1 MASATFTLRAVDA
14 TRAAFASVQNSLTRL
29 ENQTKGIAK
38 ITKLAFGGE
47 AVLGTL
53 NMMKQRL
60 DKVASSGEDMGFS
73 DDQIASAIR
82 MERAVEGALNFL
94 TKIPLALG
102 KVGTSIAAALAPQ
115 NLKSVEDTI
124 RDFKLEK
131 SKKDI
136 EATIQAIGKLQLQ
149 FEQLSLT
156 EGQALDLRRQQALS
170 LLDEAAQMM
179 SAKPVEALQKQA
191 EAITLLNES
200 KRGSL
205 ALDKEIADAQR
216 ELAKVLPAANVV
228 GLSQQELIDG
238 LSERYRRLV
247 IDITDLNVEL
257 ATFREIGRP
266 IGEVQEK
273 LLAKI
278 KDQAVV
284 SAQLNKLLEDQ
295 GKVAREA
302 GQITAG
308 AFENAILSGEK
319 LRDTIKA
326 LARDLLSLLFRQQ
339 ITEPLAKA
347 IGTSSFFAN
356 IFGGPRA
363 GGGPVGAGTA
373 YLVGEK
379 GPELFVP
386 NASGSIIPNQRI
398 AAGGGGGG
406 PTVNV
411 NYHIAA
417 GVTRAELVPI
427 LETERKRL
435 KAEIPDMVR
444 RGGAYR
450 AAFA

>member
-29 ENQTKGIAK
+29 ENQTKSIAK

-60 DKVASSGEDMGFS
+60 DKVAMAGDEMGFS
-73 DDQIASAIR
+73 DEQIASAIR
-82 MERAVEGALNFL
+82 MERAVEGTLNFL
-94 TKIPLALG
+94 TQIPIALG
-102 KVGTSIAAALAPQ
+102 QVGINIANALGPQ

-136 EATIQAIGKLQLQ
+136 EATIQSIGKLQLQ

-284 SAQLNKLLEDQ
+284 SAQLNKLLEEQ
-295 GKVAREA
+295 GKIALEA

-326 LARDLLSLLFRQQ
+326 LARDLLTLLFRQQ
-339 ITEPLAKA
+339 ITEPLAKG
-347 IGTSSFFAN
+347 IGSFFKTLPFFAN
-356 IFGGPRA
+356 GGPIT
-363 GGGPVGAGTA
+363 GGQPAI
-373 YLVGEK
+373 VGER

-386 NASGSIIPNQRI
+386 GTSGRIISNSAMKSNGGTPV
-398 AAGGGGGG
+398 AAGV
-406 PTVNV
+406 TV

>member
-14 TRAAFASVQNSLTRL
+14 TRAAFASVQNSLGRL
-29 ENQTKGIAK
+29 EAQTKSIAK

-53 NMMKQRL
+53 NMMRQRL
-60 DKVASSGEDMGFS
+60 DKVVESGADMGFS
-73 DDQIASAIR
+73 DEQIASAIR
-82 MERAVEGALNFL
+82 FEDLINGVLNTL
-94 TKIPLALG
+94 TKIPLAMAQMG
-102 KVGTSIAAALAPQ
+102 
-115 NLKSVEDTI
+115 
-124 RDFKLEK
+124 F
-131 SKKDI
+131 
-136 EATIQAIGKLQLQ
+136 AIGNA
-149 FEQLSLT
+149 FAPLT
-156 EGQALDLRRQQALS
+156 EGEIEERIRRIKFDRAKKEIDGTVEATRKLQQEFDLLSVTQGQAA
-170 LLDEAAQMM
+170 DEARRLAI
-179 SAKPVEALQKQA
+179 ETFKQA
-191 EAITLLNES
+191 VATMATDPAKGMKLQQDALAMLNRS
-200 KRGSL
+200 KETGVT
-205 ALDKEIADAQR
+205 LDKEIVEAQR
-216 ELAKVLPAANVV
+216 ELNKTLPEAQRV
-228 GLSQQELIDG
+228 GLSQAELIDG
-238 LSERYRRLV
+238 LRNRYSTLTYEV
-247 IDITDLNVEL
+247 SQLNVAL
-257 ATFREIGRP
+257 SAFKDVGGPVGAT
-266 IGEVQEK
+266 QEQIVAK
-273 LLAKI
+273 LKE
-278 KDQAVV
+278 QAVV

-326 LARDLLSLLFRQQ
+326 LARDLLALLFRQQ

-347 IGTSSFFAN
+347 LGASSFFAGF
-356 IFGGPRA
+356 FGGPRA

-398 AAGGGGGG
+398 SAGGGGGG

>member
-29 ENQTKGIAK
+29 ENQTKSIAK

-60 DKVASSGEDMGFS
+60 DKVAMAGDEMGFS
-73 DDQIASAIR
+73 DEQIASAIR
-82 MERAVEGALNFL
+82 MERAVEGTLNFL
-94 TKIPLALG
+94 TQIPIALG
-102 KVGTSIAAALAPQ
+102 QVGINIANALGPQ

-136 EATIQAIGKLQLQ
+136 DATIQSIGKLQLQ

-284 SAQLNKLLEDQ
+284 SAQLNKLLEEQ
-295 GKVAREA
+295 GKIALEA

-326 LARDLLSLLFRQQ
+326 LARDLLTLLFRQQ
-339 ITEPLAKA
+339 ITEPLAKG
-347 IGTSSFFAN
+347 IGSFFKTLPFFAN
-356 IFGGPRA
+356 GGPIT
-363 GGGPVGAGTA
+363 GGQPAI
-373 YLVGEK
+373 VGER

-386 NASGSIIPNQRI
+386 GTSGRIISNSAMKSNGGTPV
-398 AAGGGGGG
+398 AAGV
-406 PTVNV
+406 TV

>member
-29 ENQTKGIAK
+29 ENQTKSIAK

-60 DKVASSGEDMGFS
+60 DKVAMAGDEMGFS
-73 DDQIASAIR
+73 DEQIASAIR
-82 MERAVEGALNFL
+82 MERAVEGTLNFL
-94 TKIPLALG
+94 TQIPIALG
-102 KVGTSIAAALAPQ
+102 QVGINIANALGPQ

-136 EATIQAIGKLQLQ
+136 DATIQSIGKLQLQ

-216 ELAKVLPAANVV
+216 ELSKVLPAANVI

-257 ATFREIGRP
+257 AAFREVGRP
-266 IGEVQEK
+266 IGETQEK
-273 LLAKI
+273 LVGKL

-284 SAQLNKLLEDQ
+284 SAQLNKLLEEQ
-295 GKVAREA
+295 GKVALEA

-339 ITEPLAKA
+339 ITEPLAKG
-347 IGTSSFFAN
+347 IGSFFKTLPFFAN
-356 IFGGPRA
+356 GGPIT
-363 GGGPVGAGTA
+363 GGQPAI
-373 YLVGEK
+373 VGER

-386 NASGSIIPNQRI
+386 GTSGRIISNSAMKSNGGTPLASGV
-398 AAGGGGGG
+398 
-406 PTVNV
+406 TV

-417 GVTRAELVPI
+417 GVTRSELVPI

>member
-14 TRAAFASVQNSLTRL
+14 TRAAFASVQNSLQRL
-29 ENQTKGIAK
+29 ENQTKSIAK

-60 DKVASSGEDMGFS
+60 DKVVESGADMGFS
-73 DDQIASAIR
+73 DEQIASAIR
-82 MERAVEGALNFL
+82 FEDLINGVLNTL
-94 TKIPLALG
+94 TQIPLAMAQMG
-102 KVGTSIAAALAPQ
+102 FAIDNAFAP
-115 NLKSVEDTI
+115 
-124 RDFKLEK
+124 
-131 SKKDI
+131 
-136 EATIQAIGKLQLQ
+136 
-149 FEQLSLT
+149 LT
-156 EGQALDLRRQQALS
+156 EGEIEDRIRRIKFDRAKKEIDGTVEATRKLQQEFDLLSVTQGQAA
-170 LLDEAAQMM
+170 DEARRMATEMFKQAVATMATDP
-179 SAKPVEALQKQA
+179 AKGMKLQQEALA
-191 EAITLLNES
+191 MLNRS
-200 KRGSL
+200 KETGVT
-205 ALDKEIADAQR
+205 LDKEILEAQR
-216 ELAKVLPAANVV
+216 ELNKTLPEAQRV
-228 GLSQQELIDG
+228 GLSQAELIDG
-238 LSERYRRLV
+238 LRNRYSTLTYEV
-247 IDITDLNVEL
+247 SQLNVAL
-257 ATFREIGRP
+257 SAFKDVGGPVGAT
-266 IGEVQEK
+266 QEQIVAK
-273 LLAKI
+273 L

-284 SAQLNKLLEDQ
+284 SAQLNKLLEEQ
-295 GKVAREA
+295 GKVALEA

-339 ITEPLAKA
+339 ITEPLAKG
-347 IGTSSFFAN
+347 IGSFFKTLPFFAN
-356 IFGGPRA
+356 GGPIT
-363 GGGPVGAGTA
+363 GGQPAI
-373 YLVGEK
+373 VGER

-386 NASGSIIPNQRI
+386 GTSGRIISNSAMKSNGGTPLASGV
-398 AAGGGGGG
+398 
-406 PTVNV
+406 TV

>member
-29 ENQTKGIAK
+29 ENQTKSIAK

-156 EGQALDLRRQQALS
+156 EGQALDLRRQQALA
-170 LLDEAAQMM
+170 LMDEAAQMM
-179 SAKPVEALQKQA
+179 GNKPLEALQKQA
-191 EAITLLNES
+191 EAIQLINEAQ
-200 KRGSL
+200 RGFLS
-205 ALDKEIADAQR
+205 LDKEIADAQR
-216 ELAKVLPAANVV
+216 ELNKNLQEGQRI
-228 GLSQQELIDG
+228 GLSQAELVDG
-238 LSERYRRLV
+238 LRTRYNTLTYEVSE
-247 IDITDLNVEL
+247 LNNALSAFKDVGG
-257 ATFREIGRP
+257 AV
-266 IGEVQEK
+266 GETQEK
-273 LLAKI
+273 LVAKL
-278 KDQAVV
+278 KEQATV
-284 SAQLNKLLEDQ
+284 SAQLNKLLEEQ
-295 GKVAREA
+295 GKVALEA

-339 ITEPLAKA
+339 ITEPLAKG
-347 IGTSSFFAN
+347 IGSFFKTLPFFAN
-356 IFGGPRA
+356 GGPIT
-363 GGGPVGAGTA
+363 GGQPAI
-373 YLVGEK
+373 VGER

-386 NASGSIIPNQRI
+386 GASGRIISNSAMKSNGGAPV
-398 AAGGGGGG
+398 AAGV
-406 PTVNV
+406 TV

>member
-1 MASATFTLRAVDA
+1 
-14 TRAAFASVQNSLTRL
+14 
-29 ENQTKGIAK
+29 
-38 ITKLAFGGE
+38 
-47 AVLGTL
+47 
-53 NMMKQRL
+53 MMKQRL
-60 DKVASSGEDMGFS
+60 DKVAMAGDEMGFS
-73 DDQIASAIR
+73 DEQIASAIR
-82 MERAVEGALNFL
+82 MERAVEGTLNFL
-94 TKIPLALG
+94 TQIPIALG
-102 KVGTSIAAALAPQ
+102 QVGINIANALGPQ

-136 EATIQAIGKLQLQ
+136 DATIQSIGKLQLQ

-284 SAQLNKLLEDQ
+284 SAQLNKLLEEQ
-295 GKVAREA
+295 GKIALEA

-326 LARDLLSLLFRQQ
+326 LARDLLTLLFRQQ
-339 ITEPLAKA
+339 ITEPLAKG
-347 IGTSSFFAN
+347 IGSFFKTLPFFAN
-356 IFGGPRA
+356 GGPIT
-363 GGGPVGAGTA
+363 GGQPAI
-373 YLVGEK
+373 VGER

-386 NASGSIIPNQRI
+386 GTSGRIISNSAMKSNGGTPV
-398 AAGGGGGG
+398 AAGV
-406 PTVNV
+406 TV

>member
-14 TRAAFASVQNSLTRL
+14 TRAAFASVQNSLSRL

-156 EGQALDLRRQQALS
+156 EGQALDLRRQQALA
-170 LLDEAAQMM
+170 LMNEAAQMM
-179 SAKPVEALQKQA
+179 GTKPLEALQKQA
-191 EAITLLNES
+191 EAIQLINEAQ
-200 KRGSL
+200 RGFLS
-205 ALDKEIADAQR
+205 LDKEIADAQR
-216 ELAKVLPAANVV
+216 ELNKNLQEGQRI
-228 GLSQQELIDG
+228 GLSQAELVDG
-238 LSERYRRLV
+238 LRNRYSTLTYEVSELNIALSAFKDVGGPVGETQEQLV
-247 IDITDLNVEL
+247 AKLKEQ
-257 ATFREIGRP
+257 AT
-266 IGEVQEK
+266 
-273 LLAKI
+273 
-278 KDQAVV
+278 V
-284 SAQLNKLLEDQ
+284 SAQLNKLLEEQ
-295 GKVAREA
+295 GKVALEA

-326 LARDLLSLLFRQQ
+326 LARDLLALLFRQQ

-347 IGTSSFFAN
+347 IGSSSFFAAM
-356 IFGGPRA
+356 FGGGRA
-363 GGGPVGAGTA
+363 AGGPVGAGTA

-411 NYHIAA
+411 NYNIAA

>member
-60 DKVASSGEDMGFS
+60 DKVAMAGDEMGFS
-73 DDQIASAIR
+73 DEQIASAIR
-82 MERAVEGALNFL
+82 MERAVEGTLNFL
-94 TKIPLALG
+94 TQIPIALG
-102 KVGTSIAAALAPQ
+102 QVGINIANALGPQ

-136 EATIQAIGKLQLQ
+136 EATIQSIGKLQLQ

-278 KDQAVV
+278 KDQSVV
-284 SAQLNKLLEDQ
+284 SAQLNKLLEEQ
-295 GKVAREA
+295 GKIALEA

-326 LARDLLSLLFRQQ
+326 LARDLLTLLFRQQ
-339 ITEPLAKA
+339 ITEPLAKG
-347 IGTSSFFAN
+347 IGSFFKTLPFFAN
-356 IFGGPRA
+356 GGPIT
-363 GGGPVGAGTA
+363 GGQPAI
-373 YLVGEK
+373 VGER

-386 NASGSIIPNQRI
+386 GTSGRIISNSAMKSNGGTPV
-398 AAGGGGGG
+398 AAGV
-406 PTVNV
+406 TV

>member
-60 DKVASSGEDMGFS
+60 DKVAMAGDEMGFS
-73 DDQIASAIR
+73 DEQIASAIR
-82 MERAVEGALNFL
+82 MERAVEGTLNFL
-94 TKIPLALG
+94 TQIPIALG
-102 KVGTSIAAALAPQ
+102 QVGINIANALGPQ

-136 EATIQAIGKLQLQ
+136 EATIQSIGKLQLQ

-284 SAQLNKLLEDQ
+284 SAQLNKLLEEQ
-295 GKVAREA
+295 GKIALEA

-326 LARDLLSLLFRQQ
+326 LARDLLTLLFRQQ
-339 ITEPLAKA
+339 ITEPLAKG
-347 IGTSSFFAN
+347 IGSFFKTLPFFAN
-356 IFGGPRA
+356 GGPIT
-363 GGGPVGAGTA
+363 GGQPAI
-373 YLVGEK
+373 VGER

-386 NASGSIIPNQRI
+386 GTSGRIISNSAMKSNGGTPV
-398 AAGGGGGG
+398 AAGV
-406 PTVNV
+406 TV

>member
-29 ENQTKGIAK
+29 ENQTKSIAK

-60 DKVASSGEDMGFS
+60 DKVAMAGDEMGFS
-73 DDQIASAIR
+73 DEQIASAIR

-156 EGQALDLRRQQALS
+156 EGQALDLRREQALA
-170 LLDEAAQMM
+170 LMDEAAQMM
-179 SAKPVEALQKQA
+179 GNKPLEALQKQA
-191 EAITLLNES
+191 EAIQLINEAQ
-200 KRGSL
+200 RGFLS
-205 ALDKEIADAQR
+205 LDKEIAEAQR
-216 ELAKVLPAANVV
+216 ELNKNLQDGQRI
-228 GLSQQELIDG
+228 GLSQAELLDG
-238 LSERYRRLV
+238 LRKRYDTLTYEVSE
-247 IDITDLNVEL
+247 LNVAL
-257 ATFREIGRP
+257 SAFKDVGGP
-266 IGEVQEK
+266 VGETQEK
-273 LLAKI
+273 LVAKL
-278 KDQAVV
+278 KDQATV
-284 SAQLNKLLEDQ
+284 SAQLNKLLEEQ
-295 GKVAREA
+295 GKVALEA

-326 LARDLLSLLFRQQ
+326 LARDLLTLLFRQQ
-339 ITEPLAKA
+339 ITEPLAKG
-347 IGTSSFFAN
+347 IGSFFKTLPFFAN
-356 IFGGPRA
+356 GGPIT
-363 GGGPVGAGTA
+363 GGQPAI
-373 YLVGEK
+373 VGER

-386 NASGSIIPNQRI
+386 GTSGRIISNSAMKSNGGTPV
-398 AAGGGGGG
+398 AAGV
-406 PTVNV
+406 TV

>member
-1 MASATFTLRAVDA
+1 
-14 TRAAFASVQNSLTRL
+14 
-29 ENQTKGIAK
+29 
-38 ITKLAFGGE
+38 
-47 AVLGTL
+47 
-53 NMMKQRL
+53 MMKQRL
-60 DKVASSGEDMGFS
+60 DKVAMAGDEMGFS
-73 DDQIASAIR
+73 DEQIASAIR
-82 MERAVEGALNFL
+82 MERAVEGTLNFL
-94 TKIPLALG
+94 TQIPIALG
-102 KVGTSIAAALAPQ
+102 QVGINIANALGPQ

-136 EATIQAIGKLQLQ
+136 EATIQSIGKLQLQ

-284 SAQLNKLLEDQ
+284 SAQLNKLLEEQ
-295 GKVAREA
+295 GKIALEA

-326 LARDLLSLLFRQQ
+326 LARDLLTLLFRQQ
-339 ITEPLAKA
+339 ITEPLAKG
-347 IGTSSFFAN
+347 IGSFFKTLPFFAN
-356 IFGGPRA
+356 GGPIT
-363 GGGPVGAGTA
+363 GGQPAI
-373 YLVGEK
+373 VGER

-386 NASGSIIPNQRI
+386 GTSGRIISNSAMKSNGGTPV
-398 AAGGGGGG
+398 AAGV
-406 PTVNV
+406 TV

>member
-29 ENQTKGIAK
+29 ENQTKSIAK

-60 DKVASSGEDMGFS
+60 DKVVESGADMGFS
-73 DDQIASAIR
+73 DEQIASAIR
-82 MERAVEGALNFL
+82 FEDLINGVLNTL

-102 KVGTSIAAALAPQ
+102 QMGFEIGNAFAP
-115 NLKSVEDTI
+115 
-124 RDFKLEK
+124 
-131 SKKDI
+131 
-136 EATIQAIGKLQLQ
+136 
-149 FEQLSLT
+149 LT
-156 EGQALDLRRQQALS
+156 EGEIEDRIRKIKFDRAKKEIDGTVEATRKLQQEFDLLSVTQGQAA
-170 LLDEAAQMM
+170 DEARRLAI
-179 SAKPVEALQKQA
+179 ETFKQA
-191 EAITLLNES
+191 VATMATDPAKGMKLQQDALAMLNRS
-200 KRGSL
+200 KETGVT
-205 ALDKEIADAQR
+205 LDKEIVEAQR
-216 ELAKVLPAANVV
+216 ELNKTLPEAQRV
-228 GLSQQELIDG
+228 GLSQAELIEG
-238 LSERYRRLV
+238 LRNRYSTLNYEV
-247 IDITDLNVEL
+247 SQLNVAL
-257 ATFREIGRP
+257 SAFKDVGGPVGAT
-266 IGEVQEK
+266 QEQIVAK
-273 LLAKI
+273 LKE
-278 KDQAVV
+278 QATV
-284 SAQLNKLLEDQ
+284 SAQLNKLLEEQ
-295 GKVAREA
+295 GKVALEA

-326 LARDLLSLLFRQQ
+326 LARDLLTLLFRQQ
-339 ITEPLAKA
+339 ITEPLAKG
-347 IGTSSFFAN
+347 IGSFFKTLPFFAN
-356 IFGGPRA
+356 GGPIT
-363 GGGPVGAGTA
+363 GGQPAI
-373 YLVGEK
+373 VGER

-386 NASGSIIPNQRI
+386 GTSGRIISNSAMKSNGGTPV
-398 AAGGGGGG
+398 AAGV
-406 PTVNV
+406 TV

>member
-60 DKVASSGEDMGFS
+60 DKVVESGADMGFS
-73 DDQIASAIR
+73 DEQIASAIR
-82 MERAVEGALNFL
+82 FDDLINGVLNTL
-94 TKIPLALG
+94 TKIP
-102 KVGTSIAAALAPQ
+102 IALAQ
-115 NLKSVEDTI
+115 MG
-124 RDFKLEK
+124 F
-131 SKKDI
+131 
-136 EATIQAIGKLQLQ
+136 AIGNA
-149 FEQLSLT
+149 FAPLT
-156 EGQALDLRRQQALS
+156 EGEIEDRIRKIKFDRAKKEIDGTVEATRKLQQEFDLLSVTQGQAA
-170 LLDEAAQMM
+170 DEARRMATEMF
-179 SAKPVEALQKQA
+179 KQA
-191 EAITLLNES
+191 VATMATDPAKGMKLQQDALAMLNRS
-200 KRGSL
+200 KETGVT
-205 ALDKEIADAQR
+205 LDKEIVEAQR
-216 ELAKVLPAANVV
+216 ELNKTLPESQRI
-228 GLSQQELIDG
+228 GLSQEELIDG
-238 LSERYRRLV
+238 LRNRYNSLTYEV
-247 IDITDLNVEL
+247 SQLNVAL
-257 ATFREIGRP
+257 SAFKDVGGPVGATQEEI
-266 IGEVQEK
+266 IAK
-273 LLAKI
+273 LKEMGI
-278 KDQAVV
+278 V
-284 SAQLNKLLEDQ
+284 SAQLNKLLDEQ

-326 LARDLLSLLFRQQ
+326 LARDLLTLLFRQQ
-339 ITEPLAKA
+339 ITEPLAKG
-347 IGTSSFFAN
+347 IGSFFKTLPFFAN
-356 IFGGPRA
+356 GGPIT
-363 GGGPVGAGTA
+363 GGQPAI
-373 YLVGEK
+373 VGER

-386 NASGSIIPNQRI
+386 GASGRIISNSAMKSNGGTPV
-398 AAGGGGGG
+398 AAGV
-406 PTVNV
+406 TV

>member
-29 ENQTKGIAK
+29 ENQTKSIAK

-60 DKVASSGEDMGFS
+60 DKVAMAGDEMGFS
-73 DDQIASAIR
+73 DEQIASAIR
-82 MERAVEGALNFL
+82 MERAVEGTLNFL
-94 TKIPLALG
+94 TQIPIALG
-102 KVGTSIAAALAPQ
+102 QVGINIANALGPQ

-136 EATIQAIGKLQLQ
+136 DATIQSIGKLQLQ

-156 EGQALDLRRQQALS
+156 EGQALDLRREQALA
-170 LLDEAAQMM
+170 LMDEAAQMM

-228 GLSQQELIDG
+228 GLSQQQLIEG

-247 IDITDLNVEL
+247 IETTDLNVQL
-257 ATFREIGRP
+257 AAFREVGRP
-266 IGEVQEK
+266 IGETQEK
-273 LLAKI
+273 LLVKL
-278 KDQAVV
+278 KEQATV
-284 SAQLNKLLEDQ
+284 SAQLNKLLEEQ
-295 GKVAREA
+295 SKVALEA

-326 LARDLLSLLFRQQ
+326 LARDLLTLLFRQQ
-339 ITEPLAKA
+339 ITEPLAKG
-347 IGTSSFFAN
+347 IGSFFKTLPFFAN
-356 IFGGPRA
+356 GGPIT
-363 GGGPVGAGTA
+363 GGQPAI
-373 YLVGEK
+373 VGER

-386 NASGSIIPNQRI
+386 GTSGRIISNSAMKSNGGTPV
-398 AAGGGGGG
+398 AAGV
-406 PTVNV
+406 TV

>member
-29 ENQTKGIAK
+29 ENQTKSIAK

-60 DKVASSGEDMGFS
+60 DKVAMAGDEMGFS
-73 DDQIASAIR
+73 DEQIASAIR
-82 MERAVEGALNFL
+82 MERAVEGTLNFL
-94 TKIPLALG
+94 TQIPIALG
-102 KVGTSIAAALAPQ
+102 QVGINIANALGPQ

-136 EATIQAIGKLQLQ
+136 DATIQAIGKLQLQ

-179 SAKPVEALQKQA
+179 SAKPVQALQKQA

-216 ELAKVLPAANVV
+216 ELAKVLPTANVV

-247 IDITDLNVEL
+247 IDITDLNVQL
-257 ATFREIGRP
+257 AAFREIGRP

-284 SAQLNKLLEDQ
+284 SAQLNKLLEEQ
-295 GKVAREA
+295 GKIALEA

-326 LARDLLSLLFRQQ
+326 LARDLLTLLFRQQ
-339 ITEPLAKA
+339 ITEPLAKG
-347 IGTSSFFAN
+347 IGSFFKTLPFFAN
-356 IFGGPRA
+356 GGPIT
-363 GGGPVGAGTA
+363 GGQPAI
-373 YLVGEK
+373 VGER

-386 NASGSIIPNQRI
+386 GTSGRIISNSAMKSNGGTPLASGV
-398 AAGGGGGG
+398 
-406 PTVNV
+406 TVNY
-411 NYHIAA
+411 NIAA

>member
-60 DKVASSGEDMGFS
+60 DKVAMAGDEMGFS
-73 DDQIASAIR
+73 DEQIASAIR
-82 MERAVEGALNFL
+82 MERAVEGTLNFL
-94 TKIPLALG
+94 TQIPIALG
-102 KVGTSIAAALAPQ
+102 QVGINIANVFGPQ
-115 NLKSVEDTI
+115 DLKSVEDTI

-136 EATIQAIGKLQLQ
+136 DATIQSIGKLQLQ

-170 LLDEAAQMM
+170 LLDEAAQIM

-216 ELAKVLPAANVV
+216 ELAKVLPAANVI
-228 GLSQQELIDG
+228 GLSQKELIDG

-247 IDITDLNVEL
+247 IEITDLNVEL

-278 KDQAVV
+278 KDQTVV
-284 SAQLNKLLEDQ
+284 SAQLNKLLEEQ
-295 GKVAREA
+295 GKVALEA
-302 GQITAG
+302 GQITAD

-326 LARDLLSLLFRQQ
+326 LARDLLALLFRQQ
-339 ITEPLAKA
+339 ITEPLAKG
-347 IGTSSFFAN
+347 IGSFFRTLPFFAN
-356 IFGGPRA
+356 GGPIT
-363 GGGPVGAGTA
+363 GGQPAI
-373 YLVGEK
+373 VGER

-386 NASGSIIPNQRI
+386 GTSGRIISNS
-398 AAGGGGGG
+398 AMKSNGGTPLTSGV
-406 PTVNV
+406 TV

>member
-60 DKVASSGEDMGFS
+60 DKVAMAGDEMGFS
-73 DDQIASAIR
+73 DEQIASAIR
-82 MERAVEGALNFL
+82 MERAVEGTLNFL
-94 TKIPLALG
+94 TQIPIALG
-102 KVGTSIAAALAPQ
+102 QVGINIANALGPQ

-136 EATIQAIGKLQLQ
+136 EATIQSIGKLQLQ

-284 SAQLNKLLEDQ
+284 SAQLNKLLEEQ
-295 GKVAREA
+295 GKIALEA

-326 LARDLLSLLFRQQ
+326 LARDLLTLLFRQQ
-339 ITEPLAKA
+339 ITEPLAKG
-347 IGTSSFFAN
+347 IGSFFKTLPFFAN
-356 IFGGPRA
+356 GGPITEGQPA
-363 GGGPVGAGTA
+363 I
-373 YLVGEK
+373 VGER

-386 NASGSIIPNQRI
+386 GASGRIISNSAMKSNGGTPV
-398 AAGGGGGG
+398 AAGV
-406 PTVNV
+406 TV

-417 GVTRAELVPI
+417 GVTRSELVPI

>member
-60 DKVASSGEDMGFS
+60 DKVAMAGDEMGFS
-73 DDQIASAIR
+73 DEQIASAIR
-82 MERAVEGALNFL
+82 MERAVEGTLNFL
-94 TKIPLALG
+94 TQIPIALG
-102 KVGTSIAAALAPQ
+102 QVGINIANALGPQ

-136 EATIQAIGKLQLQ
+136 DATIQSIGKLQLQ

-284 SAQLNKLLEDQ
+284 SAQLNKLLEEQ
-295 GKVAREA
+295 GKIALEA

-326 LARDLLSLLFRQQ
+326 LARDLLTLLFRQQ
-339 ITEPLAKA
+339 ITEPLAKG
-347 IGTSSFFAN
+347 IGSFFKTLPFFAN
-356 IFGGPRA
+356 GGPIT
-363 GGGPVGAGTA
+363 GGQPAI
-373 YLVGEK
+373 VGER

-386 NASGSIIPNQRI
+386 GTSGRIISNSAMKSNGGTPV
-398 AAGGGGGG
+398 AAGV
-406 PTVNV
+406 TV

>member
-29 ENQTKGIAK
+29 ENQTKSIAK

-60 DKVASSGEDMGFS
+60 DKVAMAGDEMGFS
-73 DDQIASAIR
+73 DEQIASAIR
-82 MERAVEGALNFL
+82 MERAVEGTLNFL
-94 TKIPLALG
+94 TQIPIALG
-102 KVGTSIAAALAPQ
+102 QVGINIANALGPQ

-136 EATIQAIGKLQLQ
+136 DATIQSIGKLQLQ

-284 SAQLNKLLEDQ
+284 SAQLNKLLEEQ
-295 GKVAREA
+295 GKIALEA

-326 LARDLLSLLFRQQ
+326 LARDLLTLLFRQQ
-339 ITEPLAKA
+339 ITEPLAKG
-347 IGTSSFFAN
+347 IGSFFKTLPFFAN
-356 IFGGPRA
+356 GGPIT
-363 GGGPVGAGTA
+363 GGQPAI
-373 YLVGEK
+373 VGER

-386 NASGSIIPNQRI
+386 GASGRIISNSAMKSNGGTPV
-398 AAGGGGGG
+398 AAGV
-406 PTVNV
+406 TV

>member
-29 ENQTKGIAK
+29 ENQTKSIAK

-60 DKVASSGEDMGFS
+60 DKVAMAGDEMGFS
-73 DDQIASAIR
+73 DEQIASAIR
-82 MERAVEGALNFL
+82 MERAVEGTLNFL
-94 TKIPLALG
+94 TQIPIALG
-102 KVGTSIAAALAPQ
+102 QVGINIANALGPQ

-136 EATIQAIGKLQLQ
+136 EATIQSIGKLQLQ

-284 SAQLNKLLEDQ
+284 SAQLNKLLEEQ
-295 GKVAREA
+295 GKIALEA

-326 LARDLLSLLFRQQ
+326 LARDLLTLLFRQQ
-339 ITEPLAKA
+339 ITEPLAKG
-347 IGTSSFFAN
+347 IGSFFKTLPFFAN
-356 IFGGPRA
+356 GGPIT
-363 GGGPVGAGTA
+363 GGQPAI
-373 YLVGEK
+373 VGER

-386 NASGSIIPNQRI
+386 GASGRIISNSAMKSNGGTPV
-398 AAGGGGGG
+398 AAGV
-406 PTVNV
+406 TV